1 MQILDPTIRSYFSK
15 CITLIIFSILLCA
28 CNSNYIEIISD
39 TETVEDISIDSNI
52 SKTQINI
59 DELLIRKELIEAIN
73 ISNIKKI
80 AILLPMTGKYSN
92 IAKLYI
98 YIVN

>member
-1 MQILDPTIRSYFSK
+1 M
-15 CITLIIFSILLCA
+15 LCA
-28 CNSNYIEIISD
+28 CNSNYIKIISD

-59 DELLIRKELIEAIN
+59 DELLIRKELIETIN

-80 AILLPMTGKYSN
+80 AILLPMTGKYSKIGKAIFEGIEIELN
-92 IAKLYI
+92 SKLKK
-98 YIVN
+98 